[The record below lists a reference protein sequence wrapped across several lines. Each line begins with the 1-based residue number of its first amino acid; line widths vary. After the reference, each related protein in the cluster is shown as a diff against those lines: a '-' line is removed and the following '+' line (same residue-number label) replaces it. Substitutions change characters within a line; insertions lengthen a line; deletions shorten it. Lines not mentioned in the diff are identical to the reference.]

1 MELVKNNVNL
11 WYIIRKAVFQRKPI
25 EWRLELLKTQRLKY
39 IKKEDKNNKR
49 LHAPSITWRAIQ
61 K

>member
-1 MELVKNNVNL
+1 MELVKNDVNL

-39 IKKEDKNNKR
+39 IKKKKKKEEKNN
-49 LHAPSITWRAIQ
+49 
-61 K
+61 

>member
-1 MELVKNNVNL
+1 MELVKNDVNL

-39 IKKEDKNNKR
+39 IKKKKKEEKNN
-49 LHAPSITWRAIQ
+49 
-61 K
+61 